1 MTWIFIERQSELQ
14 IYNSNRDYSSIGLY
28 LHPETLDFCLL
39 FVIIGLSSS
48 PAVVPGEQSDCRMS
62 KPKVLNLKDKISG
75 NEADLSLCNLS
86 EVPVRELS
94 LFPKATVVD
103 LSCNNIISL
112 PPEFCSLIHL
122 VKLDLSK
129 NQLTC
134 LPDDLGNLVNLQ
146 HLDLYNNKLMVLPVS
161 FSQLRSLKWLDL
173 KDNPLEPGLAK
184 AAGDC
189 LDEKQCKQCASKV
202 LQHMRAIQEDY
213 DRAREKRL
221 LKEKELERK
230 KEAKQKEREARERE
244 ARKREKAEEKERRR
258 KEYNAQVAAQAVQE
272 QQKKKS
278 EEKKKKNGQAKN
290 KKVDVKPAAK
300 SQRSL
305 VGWIFKLLL
314 LLTLGIAGVAAACRL
329 TDLRREEV
337 CVPINAAVD
346 DCLSWAKVQEGVVR
360 QLLRN
365 LSSAAKD
372 LLESTQTSKN

>member
-1 MTWIFIERQSELQ
+1 
-14 IYNSNRDYSSIGLY
+14 
-28 LHPETLDFCLL
+28 
-39 FVIIGLSSS
+39 
-48 PAVVPGEQSDCRMS
+48 MS
-62 KPKVLNLKDKISG
+62 KTKVLNLKDKISG

-86 EVPVRELS
+86 EVPVRELA

-112 PPEFCSLIHL
+112 PPEFCSLTHL

-146 HLDLYNNKLMVLPVS
+146 HLDLYNNKLTVLPVS

-202 LQHMRAIQEDY
+202 LQHMRAIQEEF

-221 LKEKELERK
+221 LKEKELEK
-230 KEAKQKEREARERE
+230 KREAKQKEREARERE

-258 KEYNAQVAAQAVQE
+258 KEYNAQMAALAVQE
-272 QQKKKS
+272 KQKKKN
-278 EEKKKKNGQAKN
+278 EERKKKNGQAAGE
-290 KKVDVKPAAK
+290 KVDVKPAPK
-300 SQRSL
+300 PRRSL
-305 VGWIFKLLL
+305 IGWTFKLLL
-314 LLTLGIAGVAAACRL
+314 LLMLGLAGVAAACRL
-329 TDLRREEV
+329 TDLQKEEI

-346 DCLSWAKVQEGVVR
+346 ELLSWVKVQEGVVR
-360 QLLRN
+360 QLVHN
-365 LSSAAKD
+365 LSSAAKEQD
-372 LLESTQTSKN
+372 RKSVV